1 MGAVVILKRMFGI
14 KTEASSVNKF
24 QETNLFVAP
33 LHGKLLPLTA
43 VPDEVFSKKML
54 GDGFAIDPAS
64 GEVVSPIS
72 GEVATLF
79 PTKHAIGIVDA
90 NGREVLIHFG
100 IDTVHLQGDGFKSLV
115 KQGEKVTA
123 GQKILKVDL
132 ELVRSKALS
141 VVTPIVFTNLKEG
154 QTVSLQNSENVQLGQ
169 KINIEITE

>member
-1 MGAVVILKRMFGI
+1 MFGI
-14 KTEASSVNKF
+14 KTEANSVIEF

-33 LHGKLLPLTA
+33 VQGNLLPLAA

-54 GDGFAIDPAS
+54 GDGFAIDPTS

-79 PTKHAIGIVDA
+79 PTKHAIGIIDA

-100 IDTVHLQGDGFKSLV
+100 IDTVHLQGNGFKSLV
-115 KQGEKVTA
+115 KQGEKVIA

-132 ELVRSKALS
+132 ELVRGKALS
-141 VVTPIVFTNLKEG
+141 VITPIVFTNLKES
-154 QTVSLQNSENVQLGQ
+154 QTISLQNNESVKLGQ
-169 KINIEITE
+169 KIDVKITE

>member
-1 MGAVVILKRMFGI
+1 VVAIIKRMFGI
-14 KTEASSVNKF
+14 KTEANSVIEF

-33 LHGKLLPLTA
+33 VQGNLLPLAA

-54 GDGFAIDPAS
+54 GDGFAIDPTS

-79 PTKHAIGIVDA
+79 PTKHAIGIIDA

-100 IDTVHLQGDGFKSLV
+100 IDTVHLQGNGFKSLV
-115 KQGEKVTA
+115 KQGEKVIA

-132 ELVRSKALS
+132 ELVRGKALS
-141 VVTPIVFTNLKEG
+141 VITPIVFTNLKES
-154 QTVSLQNSENVQLGQ
+154 QTISLQNNESVKLGQ
-169 KINIEITE
+169 KIDVKITE